1 MIFCNNNVVN
11 CGNGKNERHCCCA
24 AFRYNENYYNKDY
37 QFFCFCYQDKGFCY
51 WFNKFIT
58 NEAQKDILPCI
69 FLYLIARL
77 ITIYT
82 DKLYNKAIENNLDWK
97 KYLNW
102 LLLAFGAFI
111 YVISIINWANRT
123 YWCKILAKLNCLF
136 KFIKSKNEIFIS
148 IIAVLIYN
156 AYSFLFFLVFLSLI
170 NNEDENEKE
179 IEEIELFPL
188 AILNKLFIFSINYYC
203 IDIYN
208 KNKGNEII
216 FSQSI
221 LITIYLFMID
231 KIIDIINK
239 IVKNDVILVA
249 IQILFSLIIG
259 FLSLCILYYNII
271 LGICNSFCFCFEGN
285 CYCNFC
291 CCNKDSIYCRYCYSQ
306 CCDYHY
312 SYCQCCNI
320 CYFLCCNNCC

>member
-1 MIFCNNNVVN
+1 M
-11 CGNGKNERHCCCA
+11 
-24 AFRYNENYYNKDY
+24 
-37 QFFCFCYQDKGFCY
+37 
-51 WFNKFIT
+51 
-58 NEAQKDILPCI
+58 

-97 KYLNW
+97 TYLNS
-102 LLLAFGAFI
+102 LLTAFGTFI
-111 YVISIINWANRT
+111 YAISIFICAIRT
-123 YWCKILAKLNCLF
+123 NCCKILAKINCLF
-136 KFIKSKNEIFIS
+136 KFIKSKNEIIIS
-148 IIAVLIYN
+148 IIVVLIYD
-156 AYSFLFFLVFLSLI
+156 AYSSLLCLLFFSLKPC
-170 NNEDENEKE
+170 EDEKEKKS
-179 IEEIELFPL
+179 EEIELFAL
-188 AILNKLFIFSINYYC
+188 VILNKFFIFSINYYC

-221 LITIYLFMID
+221 LITIYLFIID

-259 FLSLCILYYNII
+259 FLSLCILIYNII
-271 LGICNSFCFCFEGN
+271 LGICKCFCFCIEGN

-306 CCDYHY
+306 CCDYHC

-320 CYFLCCNNCC
+320 CYFLCSKNCC